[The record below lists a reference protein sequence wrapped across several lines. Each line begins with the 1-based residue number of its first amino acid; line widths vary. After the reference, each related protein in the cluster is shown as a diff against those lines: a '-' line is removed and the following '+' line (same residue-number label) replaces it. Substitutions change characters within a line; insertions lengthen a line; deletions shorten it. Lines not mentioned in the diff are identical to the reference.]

1 MRIGIPK
8 ERLPNETRVAATPKT
23 VEQLLK
29 LGFSVAIESGAG
41 QLASFDDKAFAQAG
55 ADIVDG
61 NAIWQSEIILKVNA
75 PEEEEIALLN
85 PGTTLVSFIW
95 PAQNPGLMEK
105 LAERKVTVMAMDSVP
120 RISRAQ
126 SLDALSSMANIAGYR
141 AIVEAAHEFGR
152 FFTGQITAAG
162 KVPPA
167 KVMVIGAGV
176 AGLAAIG
183 AANSL
188 GAIVRAFDTRP
199 EVKEQVQSMG
209 AEFLELDFKEE
220 AGSGDG
226 YAKVMSEAFIKA
238 EMALFAAQAKEVDII
253 VTTAL
258 IPGKPAPKLI
268 TRDMVD
274 SMKAG
279 SVIVDL
285 AAQNGGNCEYT
296 VANQVVTT
304 DNGVKVIGYTDLPG
318 RLPTQS
324 SQLYGTNL
332 VNLLKLL
339 CKEKDGNIDVD
350 FDDVVIRGVT
360 VIRDGDITWP
370 APPIQVS
377 AQPQAAPKAA
387 PAPKEPEKPA
397 SPWRKYALMALAII
411 LFGWLADV
419 APKEFLGHF
428 TVFALACV
436 VGYYVVWNVSHAL
449 HTPLMSVT
457 NAISGIIVVGAL
469 LQIGQGGWVSFLS
482 FIAVLIASINIF
494 GGFTVTQRMLKSFHI
509 VSGRMGALLVHF
521 LPPPQ
526 QQTSGQAA
534 KRWRNQP
541 SPGRK
546 PLSRIHQTA
555 GVITQE
561 NPLQQL
567 HRMTEGGDSQR
578 RENTDERSD
587 QQATKHRS
595 QIRVSV

>member
-1 MRIGIPK
+1 MRIGVPK
-8 ERLPNETRVAATPKT
+8 ERVALETRVAATPKT

-29 LGFSVAIESGAG
+29 LGFSVAVERDAG
-41 QLASFDDKAFAQAG
+41 KLASFDDDAFIAAG
-55 ADIVDG
+55 ASVVETAEVWESDV
-61 NAIWQSEIILKVNA
+61 ILKVNA
-75 PEEEEIALLN
+75 PQDDEIERLR
-85 PGTTLVSFIW
+85 PGTTLISFIW
-95 PAQNPGLMEK
+95 PAQNPQLLEK
-105 LAERKVTVMAMDSVP
+105 LAAKNVTVMAMDSVP

-268 TRDMVD
+268 TREMVD
-274 SMKAG
+274 SMQPG

-296 VANQVVTT
+296 VPNEIFVTP
-304 DNGVKVIGYTDLPG
+304 NGVKVIGYTDLPG

-339 CKEKDGNIDVD
+339 CKEKDGAVVVD
-350 FDDVVIRGVT
+350 FDDVVVRGVT
-360 VIRDGDITWP
+360 VIREGEVTWP

-377 AQPQAAPKAA
+377 AQPQAAASAKPKAA
-387 PAPKEPEKPA
+387 PVEPPAPS
-397 SPWRKYALMALAII
+397 SPWRKYALIALAII
-411 LFGWLADV
+411 LFGWLANV
-419 APKEFLGHF
+419 APKEFLSHF

-469 LQIGQGGWVSFLS
+469 LQIGDGGWISFFS
-482 FIAVLIASINIF
+482 FIAILIASINIF
-494 GGFTVTQRMLKSFHI
+494 GGFTVTQRMLKMF
-509 VSGRMGALLVHF
+509 
-521 LPPPQ
+521 
-526 QQTSGQAA
+526 
-534 KRWRNQP
+534 
-541 SPGRK
+541 RK
-546 PLSRIHQTA
+546 
-555 GVITQE
+555 
-561 NPLQQL
+561 N
-567 HRMTEGGDSQR
+567 
-578 RENTDERSD
+578 
-587 QQATKHRS
+587 
-595 QIRVSV
+595 

>member
-1 MRIGIPK
+1 MRIGVPR
-8 ERLPNETRVAATPKT
+8 ERLANEARVAATPKT

-29 LGFSVAIESGAG
+29 LGFSVAIERDAG
-41 QLASFDDKAFAQAG
+41 KLASFEDVAYEQAG
-55 ADIVDG
+55 ATVVDT
-61 NAIWQSEIILKVNA
+61 AEAWQSDLILKVNA
-75 PEEEEIALLN
+75 PQEEEIALMRE
-85 PGTTLVSFIW
+85 GSTLVSFIW
-95 PAQNPGLMEK
+95 PAQNPELMEK
-105 LAERKVTVMAMDSVP
+105 LAARRITTLAMDSVP

-126 SLDALSSMANIAGYR
+126 SMDALSSMANIAGYR

-167 KVMVIGAGV
+167 KVMIIGAGV

-183 AANSL
+183 AAGSL

-209 AEFLELDFKEE
+209 AEFLELDFEEE

-238 EMALFAAQAKEVDII
+238 EMALFAAQAEEVDII

-268 TRDMVD
+268 TKEMVA
-274 SMKAG
+274 SMKPG

-285 AAQNGGNCEYT
+285 AAQTGGNCELT
-296 VANQVVTT
+296 VADRITTT
-304 DNGVKVIGYTDLPG
+304 DNGVKIIGYTDLPS

-339 CKEKDGNIDVD
+339 AKEKNGELDIDFED
-350 FDDVVIRGVT
+350 SVIRGVT
-360 VIRDGDITWP
+360 VVREDEITWP

-377 AQPQAAPKAA
+377 AQPKPQAQAVEP
-387 PAPKEPEKPA
+387 PVKEEKKPL
-397 SPWRKYALMALAII
+397 SPWLKYGLMALAVV
-411 LFGWLADV
+411 LFGWLADA
-419 APKEFLGHF
+419 APKEFLSHF

-469 LQIGQGGWVSFLS
+469 LQIGHGGWVSFLS

-494 GGFTVTQRMLKSFHI
+494 GGFTVTQRMLKMF
-509 VSGRMGALLVHF
+509 
-521 LPPPQ
+521 
-526 QQTSGQAA
+526 
-534 KRWRNQP
+534 
-541 SPGRK
+541 RK
-546 PLSRIHQTA
+546 
-555 GVITQE
+555 
-561 NPLQQL
+561 
-567 HRMTEGGDSQR
+567 
-578 RENTDERSD
+578 
-587 QQATKHRS
+587 
-595 QIRVSV
+595 

>member
-8 ERLPNETRVAATPKT
+8 ERLANEARVAATPKT

-29 LGFSVAIESGAG
+29 LGFTVAIESGAG
-41 QLASFDDKAFAQAG
+41 KLASFDDADYEAAG
-55 ADIVDG
+55 AVITNTGDV
-61 NAIWQSEIILKVNA
+61 WQSDLILKVNA
-75 PEEEEIALLN
+75 PAEDEIALMHE
-85 PGTTLVSFIW
+85 GSTLVSFIW
-95 PAQNPGLMEK
+95 PAQNPELMEK
-105 LAERKVTVMAMDSVP
+105 LAARNITALAMDSVP

-126 SLDALSSMANIAGYR
+126 SIDALSSMANIAGYR

-167 KVMVIGAGV
+167 KVMIIGAGV
-176 AGLAAIG
+176 AGLAAI
-183 AANSL
+183 AAAGSL

-209 AEFLELDFKEE
+209 AEFLELDFEEE

-226 YAKVMSEAFIKA
+226 YAKVMSDAFIKA
-238 EMALFAAQAKEVDII
+238 EMALFAAQAAEVDII

-268 TRDMVD
+268 TKEMVA
-274 SMKAG
+274 SMKPG

-285 AAQNGGNCEYT
+285 AAQNGGNCELT
-296 VANQVVTT
+296 VADRVIVT
-304 DNGVKVIGYTDLPG
+304 DNGVKIIGYTDLQS

-339 CKEKDGNIDVD
+339 SKEKNGEIDID
-350 FDDVVIRGVT
+350 FEDT
-360 VIRDGDITWP
+360 VIRSVTVVRNGEVTWP

-377 AQPQAAPKAA
+377 AQPKPAQAAPLA
-387 PAPKEPEKPA
+387 KPA
-397 SPWRKYALMALAII
+397 AQPLSPGLKYALIALAII
-411 LFGWLADV
+411 LFGWLAGA
-419 APKEFLGHF
+419 APKEFLSHF

-469 LQIGQGGWVSFLS
+469 LQIGHGGWVSFLS

-494 GGFTVTQRMLKSFHI
+494 GGFTVTQRMLKMF
-509 VSGRMGALLVHF
+509 
-521 LPPPQ
+521 
-526 QQTSGQAA
+526 
-534 KRWRNQP
+534 
-541 SPGRK
+541 RK
-546 PLSRIHQTA
+546 
-555 GVITQE
+555 
-561 NPLQQL
+561 N
-567 HRMTEGGDSQR
+567 
-578 RENTDERSD
+578 
-587 QQATKHRS
+587 
-595 QIRVSV
+595 